1 MKIGQTV
8 SLQEDDK
15 PSQEPLGSG
24 RMKRPPKSGQV
35 SLVTKSSKSRRPDR
49 RRRAEAPD
57 QIVRY
62 FVGRPAADDGKPTL
76 EQEVASEPEGLVI
89 AFKND
94 SRVYFVHEYR
104 VTQRIEGNEVR
115 LEKQP
120 VNSAKRVSTANAS

>member
-1 MKIGQTV
+1 MKTNG
-8 SLQEDDK
+8 SALPDAPEDR
-15 PSQEPLGSG
+15 PQAVEPLKAAAVKKAPAKGS
-24 RMKRPPKSGQV
+24 
-35 SLVTKSSKSRRPDR
+35 SRRPDR
-49 RRRAEAPD
+49 RRRPEAPD
-57 QIVRY
+57 QTVRY

>member
-1 MKIGQTV
+1 MYQ
-8 SLQEDDK
+8 S
-15 PSQEPLGSG
+15 
-24 RMKRPPKSGQV
+24 PKSGPAKSPGLKAGGRRV
-35 SLVTKSSKSRRPDR
+35 SR
-49 RRRAEAPD
+49 RRRAEPGD
-57 QIVRY
+57 QLARY

-115 LEKQP
+115 LEKEP
-120 VNSAKRVSTANAS
+120 VSSAKRVSTANAS

>member
-1 MKIGQTV
+1 MKTNGSASPDV
-8 SLQEDDK
+8 PEDRPQPVELPNAAEAKK
-15 PSQEPLGSG
+15 P
-24 RMKRPPKSGQV
+24 QV
-35 SLVTKSSKSRRPDR
+35 KGGSRRPER

>member
-1 MKIGQTV
+1 MKTNGSV
-8 SLQEDDK
+8 SPDGRDEMESMHQPLK
-15 PSQEPLGSG
+15 PASVKSPGSKAG
-24 RMKRPPKSGQV
+24 A
-35 SLVTKSSKSRRPDR
+35 RRGNR
-49 RRRAEAPD
+49 RRRTEPGD
-57 QIVRY
+57 QLVRY
-62 FVGRPAADDGKPTL
+62 FVGRPAGDDGKPTL

-104 VTQRIEGNEVR
+104 VTQRIKGNEVR